1 MQVVP
6 VERHISINDV
16 GCIERYH
23 SIANEA
29 AMLVPSHLR
38 KIGRK
43 RRVGGW
49 YVMASLAQKK
59 PSDDR
64 VYTVDVATG
73 DDIHFNCSKLS
84 KYVKKFNQ
92 I

>member
-1 MQVVP
+1 VQVVP

-16 GCIERYH
+16 GCVEHYH

-29 AMLVPSHLR
+29 AR
-38 KIGRK
+38 W
-43 RRVGGW
+43 VGGW

-73 DDIHFNCSKLS
+73 DDIRFNCSRLS